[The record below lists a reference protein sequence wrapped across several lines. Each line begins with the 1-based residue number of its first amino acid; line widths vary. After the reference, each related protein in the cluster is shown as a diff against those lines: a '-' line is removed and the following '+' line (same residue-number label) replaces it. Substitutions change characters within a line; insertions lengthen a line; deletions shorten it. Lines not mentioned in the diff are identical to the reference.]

1 MSDIVIKILYMISCI
16 FFLRGIKRLG
26 KTATARKGNLYSAIG
41 MLVAVVTVLAQKDVL
56 SAWSSPEMSK
66 AFGVAETSAAATFL
80 NNGYI
85 WIAVAVLLG
94 TVIGAIWSKKVQM
107 TGMPELVALFNG
119 FGGLSSLLVA
129 LTQYIASP
137 KGDAFTAVS
146 LGLTIAI
153 GAVAFTGSLVAWGK
167 LSGKMTFKGW
177 VIPAKNF
184 VNGLLCVLGLVAIA
198 AYSFFTKDSKINESI
213 DFIFPQ
219 IEFYGIAASTV
230 IFLLLGF
237 TLVIPIGG
245 GDMPV
250 IISFLNALSG
260 LAAAFAGF
268 AINNTVLVVSGCLVG
283 ASGLILTLIMCKAMN
298 RTFASLLFKSFGGAK
313 KMGAAGPAK
322 EPKAMSVED
331 AFMILE
337 AAKSV
342 VVIPGYGMA
351 VAQAQHAVKELSDK
365 LEANGAEVN
374 FAIHPVAGRMPGHMN
389 VLLAEANV
397 PYEQLKTSDEMNPQM
412 SNVDVAIVI
421 GANDVVNP
429 DAINDESSPLY
440 GMPIVNAH
448 EARTVFVLK
457 RGKGTGFSGV
467 ENPLFTNDNTVMIY
481 GDAKQTVS
489 QLVSE
494 FTED

>member
-1 MSDIVIKILYMISCI
+1 MSDIAIKILYMVSCI
-16 FFLRGIKRLG
+16 FFIRGIKLLG
-26 KTATARKGNLYSAIG
+26 KTDTARKGNAYSAVG
-41 MLVAVVTVLAQKDVL
+41 MLIACVTVLVQKDVM
-56 SAWSSPEMSK
+56 SAFASD
-66 AFGVAETSAAATFL
+66 AAAWGGNPL
-80 NNGYI
+80 LANGYC
-85 WIAVAVLLG
+85 WIIVAVLIG
-94 TVIGAIWSKKVQM
+94 TIIGAIWSKKVQM

-129 LTQYIASP
+129 LTQYIAAE
-137 KGDAFTAVS
+137 KGDYFTAVS

-177 VIPAKNF
+177 VIPAKNA
-184 VNGLLCVLGLVAIA
+184 VNGVLCVLGLVSIIAYAFLTSDNPLGCAEIEKYAI
-198 AYSFFTKDSKINESI
+198 I
-213 DFIFPQ
+213 
-219 IEFYGIAASTV
+219 ASTA

-237 TLVIPIGG
+237 TMVIPIGG

-298 RTFASLLFKSFGGAK
+298 RTFGSLLFKSFGGQK
-313 KMGAAGPAK
+313 KKGANGPAK
-322 EPKAMSVED
+322 EPKSMSVED
-331 AFMILE
+331 AYMILE
-337 AAKSV
+337 AAKNV
-342 VVIPGYGMA
+342 VFVPGYGMA
-351 VAQAQHAVKELSDK
+351 VAQAQHAVKELCDK
-365 LEANGAEVN
+365 LEENGAEVN

-397 PYEQLKTSDEMNPQM
+397 PYEQLKTADEMNPQM

-481 GDAKQTVS
+481 GDAKATVS
-489 QLVSE
+489 ALVSE
-494 FTED
+494 FNE

>member
-1 MSDIVIKILYMISCI
+1 MSDIAIKILYMISCI
-16 FFLRGIKRLG
+16 FFIRGIKLLG
-26 KTATARKGNLYSAIG
+26 KTDTARKGNAYSAVG
-41 MLVAVVTVLAQKDVL
+41 MLIACITVLIQKDVM
-56 SAWSSPEMSK
+56 SAFS
-66 AFGVAETSAAATFL
+66 TDAAAWGGNPL
-80 NNGYI
+80 LANGYC
-85 WIAVAVLLG
+85 WIIVAVLIG
-94 TVIGAIWSKKVQM
+94 TIIGAIWSKKVQM

-129 LTQYIASP
+129 LTQYIAAE
-137 KGDAFTAVS
+137 KGDYFTAVS

-177 VIPAKNF
+177 VIPAKNA
-184 VNGLLCVLGLVAIA
+184 VNGVLCVLGLVSIIAYAFLTSDNPLGCAEIEKYAI
-198 AYSFFTKDSKINESI
+198 I
-213 DFIFPQ
+213 
-219 IEFYGIAASTV
+219 ASTA

-237 TLVIPIGG
+237 TMVIPIGG

-298 RTFASLLFKSFGGAK
+298 RTFGSLLFKSFGGQK
-313 KMGAAGPAK
+313 KKGANGPAK
-322 EPKAMSVED
+322 EPKSMSVED
-331 AFMILE
+331 AYMILE
-337 AAKSV
+337 AAKNV
-342 VVIPGYGMA
+342 VFVPGYGMA
-351 VAQAQHAVKELSDK
+351 VAQAQHAVKELCDK
-365 LEANGAEVN
+365 LEENGAEVN

-397 PYEQLKTSDEMNPQM
+397 PYEQLKTADEMNPQM

-481 GDAKQTVS
+481 GDAKATVS
-489 QLVSE
+489 ALVSE
-494 FTED
+494 FNE

>member
-1 MSDIVIKILYMISCI
+1 MSDSIIKILYMVSCI
-16 FFLRGIKRLG
+16 FLIRGIKLLG
-26 KTATARKGNLYSAIG
+26 KTDTARKGNLYSSIG
-41 MLVAVVTVLAQKDVL
+41 MLIACVTVLCEKQVIG
-56 SAWSSPEMSK
+56 SWSSNPLENGYL
-66 AFGVAETSAAATFL
+66 FIAAAIVV
-80 NNGYI
+80 GS
-85 WIAVAVLLG
+85 
-94 TVIGAIWSKKVQM
+94 VIGIIWSKKVEM
-107 TGMPELVALFNG
+107 TGMPQLVALFNG

-129 LTQYIASP
+129 IAQYVCQP
-137 KGDAFTAVS
+137 KGDYFTAVS

-153 GAVAFTGSLVAWGK
+153 GAVAFTGSVVAWGK
-167 LSGKMTFKGW
+167 LSGKAFKKN
-177 VIPAKNF
+177 VAIPGKNAI
-184 VNGLLCVLGLVAIA
+184 NAIICIIGLVAII
-198 AYSFFTKDSKINESI
+198 AYSFFTADNP
-213 DFIFPQ
+213 FGLAN
-219 IEFYGIAASTV
+219 IEFIGIVAATAA
-230 IFLLLGF
+230 FLILGF
-237 TLVIPIGG
+237 TMVIPIGG

-298 RTFASLLFKSFGGAK
+298 RKFSNLLFKSFGGSK
-313 KMGAAGPAK
+313 KKAGANGPAK
-322 EPKAMSVED
+322 EPKAISVED
-331 AFMILE
+331 AYVILE
-337 AAKSV
+337 AAKN
-342 VVIPGYGMA
+342 VVIVPGYGMA
-351 VAQAQHAVKELSDK
+351 VAQAQHAVKELCDK

-412 SNVDVAIVI
+412 SNVDVAIII

-429 DAINDESSPLY
+429 DAIHDQGSPLY

-448 EARTVFVLK
+448 EAKTVFVLK

-481 GDAKQTVS
+481 GDAKSTVS

-494 FTED
+494 FNS

>member
-1 MSDIVIKILYMISCI
+1 MSDIAIKILYMVSCI
-16 FFLRGIKRLG
+16 FFIRGIKLLG
-26 KTATARKGNLYSAIG
+26 KTDTARKGNAYSAVG
-41 MLVAVVTVLAQKDVL
+41 MLIACVTVLVQKDVM
-56 SAWSSPEMSK
+56 SAFASDAGAWGGNPLL
-66 AFGVAETSAAATFL
+66 A
-80 NNGYI
+80 NGYC
-85 WIAVAVLLG
+85 WIIVAVLIG
-94 TVIGAIWSKKVQM
+94 TIIGAIWSKKVQM

-129 LTQYIASP
+129 LTQYIVAE
-137 KGDAFTAVS
+137 KGDYFTAVS

-177 VIPAKNF
+177 VIPAKNA
-184 VNGLLCVLGLVAIA
+184 VNGVLCVLGLVSII
-198 AYSFFTKDSKINESI
+198 AYSFFTSDNPLGFAE
-213 DFIFPQ
+213 
-219 IEFYGIAASTV
+219 IEKYGVIASTA

-237 TLVIPIGG
+237 TMVIPIGG

-298 RTFASLLFKSFGGAK
+298 RTFGSLLFKSFGGSK
-313 KMGAAGPAK
+313 KKGANGPAK
-322 EPKAMSVED
+322 EPKAISVED
-331 AFMILE
+331 AYMILE
-337 AAKSV
+337 AAKNV
-342 VVIPGYGMA
+342 VFVPGYGMA
-351 VAQAQHAVKELSDK
+351 VAQAQHAVKELCDK
-365 LEANGAEVN
+365 LEENGAEVN

-397 PYEQLKTSDEMNPQM
+397 PYEQLKTADEMNPQM

-429 DAINDESSPLY
+429 DAIHDESSPLY

-481 GDAKQTVS
+481 GDAKATVS
-489 QLVSE
+489 ALVSE
-494 FTED
+494 FNDQ

>member
-1 MSDIVIKILYMISCI
+1 MNDTVIKILYMISCI
-16 FFLRGIKRLG
+16 FFIRGIKLLG
-26 KTATARKGNLYSAIG
+26 KSDTARKGNGYSAVG
-41 MLVAVVTVLAQKDVL
+41 MLIAVVTVLIEKDTLASFRALPLQNGYV
-56 SAWSSPEMSK
+56 WI
-66 AFGVAETSAAATFL
+66 AAAIL
-80 NNGYI
+80 
-85 WIAVAVLLG
+85 VG
-94 TVIGAIWSKKVQM
+94 TVIGAVWSKKVQM

-129 LTQYIASP
+129 LTQYLAQP

-153 GAVAFTGSLVAWGK
+153 GAVAFTGSVVAWGK
-167 LSGKMTFKGW
+167 LSGKIFKKN
-177 VIPAKNF
+177 VAIPAKNF
-184 VNGLLCVLGLVAIA
+184 VNALLCVIGLLSVACYA
-198 AYSFFTKDSKINESI
+198 FFSPDNP
-213 DFIFPQ
+213 FGFAQ
-219 IEFYGIAASTV
+219 IERYGIIVTTAAFIV
-230 IFLLLGF
+230 LGF
-237 TLVIPIGG
+237 TMVLPIGG

-268 AINNTVLVVSGCLVG
+268 AISNTVLVVSGCLVG

-313 KMGAAGPAK
+313 KKGAAGPAK

-331 AFMILE
+331 AYMILE
-337 AAKSV
+337 AAKQ
-342 VVIPGYGMA
+342 VVIVPGYGMA
-351 VAQAQHAVKELSDK
+351 VAQAQHAVKELCDK
-365 LEANGAEVN
+365 LEANGAEVS

-481 GDAKQTVS
+481 GDAKATVS
-489 QLVSE
+489 ALVSE
-494 FTED
+494 FSDN

>member
-1 MSDIVIKILYMISCI
+1 MSDIAIKILYMVSCI
-16 FFLRGIKRLG
+16 FFIRGIKLLG
-26 KTATARKGNLYSAIG
+26 KTDTARKGNAYSAVG
-41 MLVAVVTVLAQKDVL
+41 MLIACVTVLVQKDVM
-56 SAWSSPEMSK
+56 SAFASDSGAWGGNPLL
-66 AFGVAETSAAATFL
+66 A
-80 NNGYI
+80 NGYC
-85 WIAVAVLLG
+85 WIIVAVLIG
-94 TVIGAIWSKKVQM
+94 TIIGAIWSKKVQM

-129 LTQYIASP
+129 LTQYIAAE
-137 KGDAFTAVS
+137 KGDYFTAVS

-177 VIPAKNF
+177 VIPAKNA
-184 VNGLLCVLGLVAIA
+184 VNGVLCVLGLVSIIAYAFLTSDNPLGCAEIEKYAI
-198 AYSFFTKDSKINESI
+198 I
-213 DFIFPQ
+213 
-219 IEFYGIAASTV
+219 ASTA

-237 TLVIPIGG
+237 TMVIPIGG

-298 RTFASLLFKSFGGAK
+298 RTFGSLLFKSFGGQK
-313 KMGAAGPAK
+313 KKGANGPAK
-322 EPKAMSVED
+322 EPKSMSVED
-331 AFMILE
+331 AYMILE
-337 AAKSV
+337 AAKNV
-342 VVIPGYGMA
+342 VFVPGYGMA
-351 VAQAQHAVKELSDK
+351 VAQAQHAVKELCDK
-365 LEANGAEVN
+365 LEENGAEVN

-397 PYEQLKTSDEMNPQM
+397 PYEQLKTADEMNPQM

-481 GDAKQTVS
+481 GDAKATVS
-489 QLVSE
+489 ALVSE
-494 FTED
+494 FNE

>member
-1 MSDIVIKILYMISCI
+1 MSDIVIKILYMVSCI
-16 FFLRGIKRLG
+16 FFIRGIKLLG
-26 KTATARKGNLYSAIG
+26 KAATARKGNLYSSVG
-41 MLVAVVTVLAQKDVL
+41 MLIACVTVLCEKDVVSSWN
-56 SAWSSPEMSK
+56 SASVLANGYAWI
-66 AFGVAETSAAATFL
+66 AAAIL
-80 NNGYI
+80 VGS
-85 WIAVAVLLG
+85 
-94 TVIGAIWSKKVQM
+94 VIGIVWSKKVQM

-129 LTQYIASP
+129 LAQYIAQP
-137 KGDAFTAVS
+137 KGDYFTAVS

-153 GAVAFTGSLVAWGK
+153 GAVAFTGSVVAWGK
-167 LSGKMTFKGW
+167 LSGKAFKKN
-177 VIPAKNF
+177 VSIPAKNV
-184 VNGLLCVLGLVAIA
+184 VNGILCVVGLVGII
-198 AYSFFTKDSKINESI
+198 AYSFCTAETVPGI
-213 DFIFPQ
+213 PQ
-219 IEFYGIAASTV
+219 IEFYGIVAATV
-230 IFLLLGF
+230 LFLVLGF
-237 TLVIPIGG
+237 TMVVPIGG

-298 RTFASLLFKSFGGAK
+298 RTFSSLLFKSFGGSGK
-313 KMGAAGPAK
+313 KKADGVAK
-322 EPKAMSVED
+322 EPKALSVED
-331 AFMILE
+331 AYMILE
-337 AAKSV
+337 AAKN
-342 VVIPGYGMA
+342 VVIVPGYGMA
-351 VAQAQHAVKELSDK
+351 VAQAQHAVKELCDK

-412 SNVDVAIVI
+412 NTVDVAIVI

-440 GMPIVNAH
+440 GMPIVNAF

-489 QLVSE
+489 SLVSE
-494 FTED
+494 FDDK

>member
-1 MSDIVIKILYMISCI
+1 MSDSIIKILYMVSCI
-16 FFLRGIKRLG
+16 FFIRGIKLLG
-26 KTATARKGNLYSAIG
+26 KTDTARKGNLYSSIG
-41 MLVAVVTVLAQKDVL
+41 MLIACVTVLCEKQVIG
-56 SAWSSPEMSK
+56 SWSSNPLEN
-66 AFGVAETSAAATFL
+66 GYVYIAAAIIV
-80 NNGYI
+80 GS
-85 WIAVAVLLG
+85 
-94 TVIGAIWSKKVQM
+94 VIGIIWSKKVEM
-107 TGMPELVALFNG
+107 TGMPQLVALFNG

-129 LTQYIASP
+129 IAQYVCQP
-137 KGDAFTAVS
+137 KGDYFTAVS

-153 GAVAFTGSLVAWGK
+153 GAVAFTGSVVAWGK
-167 LSGKMTFKGW
+167 LSGKAFKKN
-177 VIPAKNF
+177 VAIPGKNAI
-184 VNGLLCVLGLVAIA
+184 NAIICIIGLLAIV
-198 AYSFFTKDSKINESI
+198 AYSFFGAENP
-213 DFIFPQ
+213 FGLAN
-219 IEFYGIAASTV
+219 IEFIGIVAATAA
-230 IFLLLGF
+230 FLILGF
-237 TLVIPIGG
+237 TMVIPIGG

-298 RTFASLLFKSFGGAK
+298 RKFSNLLFKSFGGSK
-313 KMGAAGPAK
+313 KKAGANGPAK
-322 EPKAMSVED
+322 EPKAISVED
-331 AFMILE
+331 AYVILE
-337 AAKSV
+337 AAKN
-342 VVIPGYGMA
+342 VVIVPGYGMA
-351 VAQAQHAVKELSDK
+351 VAQAQHAVKELCDK

-412 SNVDVAIVI
+412 SNVDVAIII

-429 DAINDESSPLY
+429 DAIHDQGSPLY

-448 EARTVFVLK
+448 EAKTVFVLK

-481 GDAKQTVS
+481 GDAKSTVS

-494 FTED
+494 FNS